1 MVKRIGMA
9 FVFTAFWGMACNM
22 IIEIVV
28 RIVSGIDYS
37 PLTPEFIAMFPSVT
51 IAYGVDMLLYGV
63 IGLAFSSM
71 LFIYEIDR
79 IGFVLQNAI
88 YYLVTGIVW
97 IPIVAFLWQLWRYPQ
112 ALVCTIVGF
121 VMTDV
126 IMTVVGY
133 RTTKRNIRELNTAL
147 GNE

>member
-126 IMTVVGY
+126 IMTIIGY
-133 RTTKRNIRELNTAL
+133 RTTKRNIRELNAAL

>member
-1 MVKRIGMA
+1 MVKRIGM
-9 FVFTAFWGMACNM
+9 
-22 IIEIVV
+22 
-28 RIVSGIDYS
+28 
-37 PLTPEFIAMFPSVT
+37 
-51 IAYGVDMLLYGV
+51 
-63 IGLAFSSM
+63 AFSSM

-126 IMTVVGY
+126 IMTVIGY
-133 RTTKRNIRELNTAL
+133 RTTKRNIRELNAAL

>member
-97 IPIVAFLWQLWRYPQ
+97 IPIVAVLWQLWRYPQ

-126 IMTVVGY
+126 IMTVIGY
-133 RTTKRNIRELNTAL
+133 RTTKRNIRELNAAL

>member
-126 IMTVVGY
+126 IMTVIGY
-133 RTTKRNIRELNTAL
+133 RTTKRNIRELNAAF

>member
-37 PLTPEFIAMFPSVT
+37 PLTPEFIAMVPSVT

-133 RTTKRNIRELNTAL
+133 RTTKRNIRELNAAL

>member
-63 IGLAFSSM
+63 IGLAFSFM

-126 IMTVVGY
+126 IMTVIGY
-133 RTTKRNIRELNTAL
+133 RTTKRNIRELNAAL

>member
-126 IMTVVGY
+126 IMTVIGY
-133 RTTKRNIRELNTAL
+133 RTTKRNIRELNAAL